1 MKMSKL
7 NKIFIDD
14 SIQKHRLNDLKI
26 LTTKSLNNLEI
37 PIESKLNFELV
48 DSHNEATIIIF
59 LVNSRENIENLSDNY
74 NYIFET
80 NKPIIILERQ
90 DSAITW
96 CRNLEKIKNLK
107 AIFKNRIMREE
118 KTQNSNELIFGKHNY
133 FLQRNLV
140 KSKELIT
147 TKRYDLGNTKY
158 SDGLPKLTID
168 QIRKIKCVLWDIHS
182 SPYKN
187 DSYNENIEMNYFK
200 EREINFNKSYDIFCI
215 NSFKDNNYV
224 DDPRDFARKIV
235 TSLSDKFKVFTND
248 PNNITYS
255 ESESK
260 GVQSGCID
268 SKKYRK
274 LFEKCKV
281 CVACWGFGEWVHMDA
296 YAMYSGVIL
305 VKPNTD
311 HVLMYPDIYRSN
323 ETYIACKHD
332 YSDLKEVL
340 EEAVE
345 NYDKYIPM
353 LKRNRQLLKSVNE
366 QMICETFWKNV
377 ISF

>member
-1 MKMSKL
+1 M
-7 NKIFIDD
+7 
-14 SIQKHRLNDLKI
+14 NDLKI

-248 PNNITYS
+248 PNNITY
-255 ESESK
+255 
-260 GVQSGCID
+260 
-268 SKKYRK
+268 
-274 LFEKCKV
+274 
-281 CVACWGFGEWVHMDA
+281 
-296 YAMYSGVIL
+296 
-305 VKPNTD
+305 
-311 HVLMYPDIYRSN
+311 
-323 ETYIACKHD
+323 
-332 YSDLKEVL
+332 
-340 EEAVE
+340 
-345 NYDKYIPM
+345 
-353 LKRNRQLLKSVNE
+353 
-366 QMICETFWKNV
+366 
-377 ISF
+377 